1 MSEKRAADGDVA
13 SDAKRP
19 TTDGGERRPFVVID
33 KRFPQFM
40 MDWLEERAEVIVML
54 GQFSDK

>member
-54 GQFSDK
+54 GQ